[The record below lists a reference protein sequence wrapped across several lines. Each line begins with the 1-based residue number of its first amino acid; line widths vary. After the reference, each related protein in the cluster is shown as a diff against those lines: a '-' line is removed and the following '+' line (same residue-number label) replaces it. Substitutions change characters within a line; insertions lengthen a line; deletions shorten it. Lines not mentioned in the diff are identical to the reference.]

1 VRTLGNISERR
12 FYADFFRFFFKPAY
26 VSTIE
31 WAKKYRVITSK
42 ESSFGIG
49 NFDPNLTPYMEYV
62 YECLD
67 NPYIANIS
75 AMKSARIAWTETLN
89 NYRGKRIHI
98 NPTSMLLGF
107 ATRDAARSF
116 AKGKWQEFLR
126 NIPVLKTIV
135 DVGVSENK
143 KSLFDYTFPHGSL
156 KLVTLGS
163 ISNQKSD
170 NYEYIEI
177 EEPDD
182 AKDDVKGQGDTFDNL
197 KERQKLVPITRK
209 KFIFG
214 GTPTFKDFSRVE
226 KAILASNQLVFK
238 ACCHECE
245 SLIPMDG
252 SSFDHIVYDE
262 FQDRKIDEIY
272 GKYNPETAMFLC
284 PVCKTSWDFDQKKK
298 NIIKGKEFGFTDH
311 TGNFSKGWHPKK
323 PEITEVFGFIF
334 SEMLSPFPASDF
346 KELAKAK
353 ILAELEL
360 TKGNEKPMKS
370 YTNNKKGMPYASG
383 VSAME
388 VDEMVALRSNYPEH
402 VCPMEGLVLTA
413 GVDVQDNRFAIV
425 IRAWGRNNNSWL
437 VTWKEI
443 FGEVKVQEWDNEGKP
458 LGVWG
463 ELWDILLAQHPHA
476 SGKTIPISAASID
489 AADNT
494 ELVYRFILAINEHHE
509 QIFATKGVRDLR
521 FSDDE
526 IYREPSLFD
535 IRSDPQARKTLAERM
550 GVTVYNLGAHRAHNE
565 ILNRVALN
573 KNKEAR
579 SNVYYFNAQ
588 SYGQYEQQMLSCRK
602 LIDVESSY
610 SKEVFKLIPGKR
622 KEAMDAEKMALHSSY
637 AIGVRLYTNEHFR
650 QLEAYYYA

>member
-1 VRTLGNISERR
+1 MRHLGNTAERR
-12 FYADFFRFFFKPAY
+12 FFANFFKLFFKPAY

-31 WAKKYRVITSK
+31 WAKKYRIITSK

-62 YECLD
+62 YDCLD

-116 AKGKWQEFLR
+116 AKGKWQEFIK
-126 NIPVLKTIV
+126 NIPILKSII

-143 KSLFDYTFPHGSL
+143 KSIFDYSFPHGSL

-182 AKDDVKGQGDTFDNL
+182 AKDDVKGQGDTFANL

-226 KAILASNQLVFK
+226 KAILASNQLIFK
-238 ACCHECE
+238 ACCHNCNE
-245 SLIPMDG
+245 LIPMDG
-252 SSFDHIVYDE
+252 SSFDHIHYDE
-262 FQDRKIDEIY
+262 YQERYIDEVY
-272 GKYNPETAMFLC
+272 GKFNPETAIFLC
-284 PVCKTSWDFDQKKK
+284 PSCQTPWDFEQKKK
-298 NIIKGKEFGFTDH
+298 NIIEGKKFGFTDH

-323 PEITEVFGFIF
+323 PEVTEVYGFIF

-353 ILAELEL
+353 ITAELEL
-360 TKGNEKPMKS
+360 AKGNESPMKS

-388 VDEMVALRSNYPEH
+388 VDEMKSLRLNYPEH
-402 VCPMEGLVLTA
+402 ICPMEGLVVTA
-413 GVDVQDNRFAIV
+413 GIDVQDNRFAFV
-425 IRAWGRNNNSWL
+425 LRAWGRDNNSWL
-437 VTWKEI
+437 ITWKEI
-443 FGEVKVQEWDNEGKP
+443 FGDVKNQDDI
-458 LGVWG
+458 VWTR
-463 ELWDILLAQHPHA
+463 LLDETVLKEIPHA
-476 SGKTIPISAASID
+476 SGKTIRVSAISID
-489 AADNT
+489 SGDNT
-494 ELVYRFILAINEHHE
+494 DLVYDWVLAAHQYND
-509 QIFATKGVRDLR
+509 QVFATKGVRDLR
-521 FSDDE
+521 YSEDE
-526 IYREPSLFD
+526 IYKEPSLFD
-535 IRSDPQARKTLAERM
+535 VDTGKQIRKTLAETK
-550 GVTVYNLGAHRAHNE
+550 GVTLYHLGAHRAHND
-565 ILNRVALN
+565 ILTRIGLN
-573 KNKEAR
+573 KNKEAKK
-579 SNVYYFNAQ
+579 NVYYFNEQ
-588 SYGQYEQQMLSCRK
+588 SYGNYEEQMLSCRK
-602 LIDVESSY
+602 LIDVNSSY
-610 SKEVFKLIPGKR
+610 NKEVFKLIPGKR
-622 KEAMDAEKMALHSSY
+622 KEAMDAEKNTLHASI
-637 AIGVRLYTNEHFR
+637 AIGVRMFTEEHWR
-650 QLEAYYYA
+650 ELEAYYHN